1 MPISRRRNR
10 SEEQDMPSIER
21 LAVGG
26 STRELHIARPAGAA
40 PVPAIVYL
48 YHREGV
54 DEFTHQVMR
63 RFVDAGYLIAVPDVS
78 HHCDPAIPMSDRKG
92 HLRDSQIVA
101 DIEATLRHLETRS
114 DLRKDRIAIAGH
126 CMGGRMAYLG
136 ASRLHGFRACVVF
149 YGGGM
154 LVSWN
159 ESVKPV
165 DLVRDIA
172 CPVIGFFGNLDKNPS
187 PEEVNKVEAELQQ
200 AGVSYAFHRYD
211 GVGHGFQNLGRD
223 ATLDRAA
230 AQDAWNKAFGFLAE
244 HMAGAGADAH
254 A

>member
-1 MPISRRRNR
+1 MQ
-10 SEEQDMPSIER
+10 EIER
-21 LAVGG
+21 ITVDG
-26 STRELHIARPAGAA
+26 SAMELHVARPSGGA

-54 DEFTHQVMR
+54 DEFTHHVMR
-63 RFVDAGYLIAVPDVS
+63 KFVEAGYLIAVPDVS
-78 HHCDPAIPMSDRKG
+78 HRCDSGIPMSDRKA
-92 HLRDSQIVA
+92 HLRDSQVIA
-101 DIEATLRHLETRS
+101 DIEAATRHVKGRADVLRG
-114 DLRKDRIAIAGH
+114 RIAIAGH

-136 ASRLHGFRACVVF
+136 ASRVHAFRACVVF

-165 DLVRDIA
+165 DLVPDIA
-172 CPVIGFFGNLDKNPS
+172 CPVIGFFGNLDKNPA
-187 PEEVNKVEAELQQ
+187 PEEVTLVEAELRK
-200 AGVSYAFHRYD
+200 ARIPHDFHRYD

-223 ATLDRAA
+223 APLDCAA
-230 AQDAWNKAFGFLAE
+230 AKDAWDKAFRFLAE
-244 HMAGAGADAH
+244 QMAGAGADAD

>member
-1 MPISRRRNR
+1 MH
-10 SEEQDMPSIER
+10 ETEHLTVD
-21 LAVGG
+21 G
-26 STRELHIARPAGAA
+26 SAMALHIARPPGSAA
-40 PVPAIVYL
+40 VPAVVYL

-54 DEFTHQVMR
+54 DAFTHTVMR
-63 RFVDAGYLIAVPDVS
+63 RFVQAGYLIAVPDVS
-78 HHCDPAIPMSDRKG
+78 HRCNPAIPMGDRKA
-92 HLRDSQIVA
+92 HLRDSQVVA
-101 DIEATLRHLETRS
+101 DIAAATLHVKARPDIVRG
-114 DLRKDRIAIAGH
+114 RMAIAGH

-136 ASRLHGFRACVVF
+136 ASRVHEFRACVVF

-187 PEEVNKVEAELQQ
+187 PEEVNLVEAELRK
-200 AGVSYAFHRYD
+200 ARIPFDFHRYD
-211 GVGHGFQNLGRD
+211 EVGHGFQNLGRD
-223 ATLDRAA
+223 APLDRAA
-230 AQDAWNKAFGFLAE
+230 AKDAWDKAMHFLGE
-244 HMAGAGADAH
+244 QMAGAGADAD